1 MIQFIKKHDNV
12 FSLILII
19 LSIYGVTMDVI
30 LENAD
35 ELWNFQNVYKMYNG
49 IQIYND
55 INVIVTPLFFWIG
68 KLLLTILG
76 ANLLTFRIYNI
87 IIMTIFYFAI
97 YLLLKKLDINKKVA
111 MIIVLLLIPFK
122 GYYLVLDQAN
132 YNEMAVMLCILGVLF
147 YLNQYKHHS
156 IIQGVFLFLIFSTKQ
171 NIGVFYAIGLFFSE
185 IITITNR
192 KDKIKNIIIEISV
205 FLTFLILMLTYFY
218 HTEILYNFVNYTVLG
233 IREFANENI
242 FINISN
248 LILSVFFVTM
258 NLVLT
263 RIFIKNNKVNV
274 EQKKQLIVLN
284 CFSIPLIFIMIPIF
298 NDSHFLSGIYLSFLL
313 FSFLMYLL
321 VTEIKIKIKSEI
333 TCSVLVILSILTC
346 FISTMNFVNWGKFVF
361 TRDYRFDRQEPFY
374 GGIYDEE
381 LIENM
386 EHVIAYIEN
395 QPKRVI
401 VLSSKA
407 SLYMIPTKRNNG
419 RMDLPLKGN
428 LGKGGE
434 KGLIEEIKKLNNIEI
449 LIEKDE
455 NKIHYQESKEVRKYI
470 IENMDKKGEIE
481 EFEIYQGYL

>member
-1 MIQFIKKHDNV
+1 MIKFIEKHDNI

-19 LSIYGVTMDVI
+19 LSIYGVTIGVI
-30 LENAD
+30 IENGD

-49 IQIYND
+49 FQIYKD

-68 KLLLTILG
+68 KFLLTILG

-87 IIMTIFYFAI
+87 IIMAIFYFAT
-97 YLLLKKLDINKKVA
+97 YLLLKKLKMDKKIA
-111 MIIVLLLIPFK
+111 MIIVLLLILLK
-122 GYYLVLDQAN
+122 GYCLVLGQAN
-132 YNEMAVMLCILGVLF
+132 YNSMAVMLCILGVLF
-147 YLNQYKHHS
+147 YLEQYKYHS
-156 IIQGVFLFLIFSTKQ
+156 VIQGLLLFLIFSTKQ

-185 IITITNR
+185 IVTITNR
-192 KDKIKNIIIEISV
+192 KDKIKNIVIGSSV

-218 HTEILYNFVNYTVLG
+218 HIKTLYNFVNYTVLG
-233 IREFANENI
+233 IQEFASENV

-248 LILSVFFVTM
+248 FILSVFFVTM

-263 RIFIKNNKVNV
+263 RIFIKNNKVNL
-274 EQKKQLIVLN
+274 EKKKQLLVLN
-284 CFSIPLIFIMIPIF
+284 CFSIPLILIIVPIF
-298 NDSHFLSGIYLSFLL
+298 NDSHFLLGIHLSLLL

-321 VTEIKIKIKSEI
+321 VTEIKIKIKNTI
-333 TCSVLVILSILTC
+333 TCSVLVVLSFLTC
-346 FISTMNFVNWGKFVF
+346 FISTMYFVNWSQFVLAK
-361 TRDYRFDRQEPFY
+361 DYRFNRQEPFY

-386 EHVIAYIEN
+386 EHVITYIEN
-395 QPKRVI
+395 HPKRVI

-407 SLYMIPTKRNNG
+407 SIYMIPTKTNNG
-419 RMDLPLKGN
+419 MMDLPLKGN

-449 LIEKDE
+449 LMEKDE
-455 NKIHYQESKEVRKYI
+455 NKIHYQESKEVRKYM

-481 EFEIYQGYL
+481 EFEIYQQK

>member
-1 MIQFIKKHDNV
+1 MIKFIEKHDNV

-19 LSIYGVTMDVI
+19 LSIYGVTIDVI

-49 IQIYND
+49 FQIYND

-87 IIMTIFYFAI
+87 IIMAIIYFLT
-97 YLLLKKLDINKKVA
+97 YLLLKKLKINKKVV
-111 MIIVLLLIPFK
+111 MIIVLLLILLK
-122 GYYLVLDQAN
+122 GYCLVLSQAN
-132 YNEMAVMLCILGVLF
+132 YNSMALMLCILGVLF

-156 IIQGVFLFLIFSTKQ
+156 IIQGVLLFLIFITKQ

-192 KDKIKNIIIEISV
+192 KEKIKNIIIESSV

-218 HTEILYNFVNYTVLG
+218 HTKTLYNFVNYTVLG
-233 IREFANENI
+233 IQEFANENM

-248 LILSVFFVTM
+248 LILSVFFVII

-263 RIFIKNNKVNV
+263 KIFIKNNKVNL
-274 EQKKQLIVLN
+274 EQKKQLVVLN
-284 CFSIPLIFIMIPIF
+284 CFSIPLILIMIPIF
-298 NDSHFLSGIYLSFLL
+298 NDSHFLLGIYLSLLL

-321 VTEIKIKIKSEI
+321 VTEIKIKIKNTI
-333 TCSVLVILSILTC
+333 TCSVLMVLSFLTC
-346 FISTMNFVNWGKFVF
+346 FISTMYFVNWSEMVF
-361 TRDYRFDRQEPFY
+361 AKDYRFDRQEPFY

-395 QPKRVI
+395 HPKRVI

-407 SLYMIPTKRNNG
+407 SIYMIPTKRNNG
-419 RMDLPLKGN
+419 KMDLPLKGN
-428 LGKGGE
+428 LGKDGE

-455 NKIHYQESKEVRKYI
+455 NKIHYQESKKVREYMIK
-470 IENMDKKGEIE
+470 NMDKKGEIE
-481 EFEIYQGYL
+481 EFEIYQQK